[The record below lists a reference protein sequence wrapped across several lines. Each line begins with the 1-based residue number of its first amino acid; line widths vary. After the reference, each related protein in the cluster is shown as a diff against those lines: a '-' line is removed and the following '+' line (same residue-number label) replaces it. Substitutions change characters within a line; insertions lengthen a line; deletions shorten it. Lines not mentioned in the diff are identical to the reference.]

1 MVHAFANEAGHPGP
15 ACAPCQ
21 AAQVPQ
27 DESVEIYR
35 TEGRGENETSAM
47 RGPTRAHSL
56 KRLISA
62 LDSLCGA
69 DSPQSAPHSFYP
81 RPAAPIRH

>member
-1 MVHAFANEAGHPGP
+1 MRLRMKRDIPDPLVRPVRRLRSLRMRASRF
-15 ACAPCQ
+15 
-21 AAQVPQ
+21 
-27 DESVEIYR
+27 I